1 MAAGERELKPYAH
14 KYSPKKF
21 TQPQL
26 FACLVLK
33 AFFKTDYRGM
43 EINLRDLRDLRW
55 ALGLE
60 SVPHFTTLHKACKR
74 LLRLKTVNRLLTA
87 TVKKLMRRRRKVEY
101 AAFDSTG
108 FQCGHASTYYVKRR
122 ARGAKDKQEKAEKA
136 KAEKAKTAGG
146 AAAEG
151 KGAGGAAGKGAGTTD
166 ASLYQTT
173 TYTRYAKLE
182 LGCVADDRD
191 QRLRHLII
199 SAIPSRGPRPDVDR
213 LVPLLEQALGRV
225 GIGVGLADAGFDSEP
240 NHCHARDER
249 GVLTAIPASSG
260 RPSKS
265 GVPKGKYRRLM
276 KKRLD
281 KNYLRYG
288 QRWQIETV
296 NSMIKRRLG
305 SVVAG
310 RTYWSQCRD
319 LMLLALTHNCMIV
332 AEAEANEGVE
342 VAGAAPAK
350 AA

>member
-1 MAAGERELKPYAH
+1 LYAH
-14 KYSPKKF
+14 RFAPRKF

-43 EINLRDLRDLRW
+43 EKLLRDLRDLRW
-55 ALGLE
+55 VLGLE
-60 SVPHFTTLHKACKR
+60 GVPHFTTLHKACKR

-87 TVKKLMRRRRKVEY
+87 TVKKLMRRRRKVKY

-108 FQCGHASTYYVKRR
+108 LQCGHASTYYVKRR
-122 ARGAKDKQEKAEKA
+122 ARGAKDKQEKREKEREKEA
-136 KAEKAKTAGG
+136 KRAGPAG
-146 AAAEG
+146 AGNG
-151 KGAGGAAGKGAGTTD
+151 KGKGKRGKGDD

-191 QRLRHLII
+191 RRLRHLII
-199 SAIPSRGPRPDVDR
+199 AAIPSRGPRPDVDR

-225 GIGVGLADAGFDSEP
+225 GIDVALADAGYDSEP
-240 NHCHARDER
+240 NHRYARDGR
-249 GVLTAIPASSG
+249 GVRTAIPAAAG

-276 KKRLD
+276 KRKLD
-281 KNYLRYG
+281 KDYLRYG
-288 QRWQIETV
+288 QRWQAETV
-296 NSMIKRRLG
+296 MSMIKRRLG

-310 RTYWSQCRD
+310 RSYWSQCRD
-319 LMLLALTHNCMIV
+319 LMLLALTHNCMVV
-332 AEAEANEGVE
+332 AEAEANEAAE
-342 VAGAAPAK
+342 AIEAAGAAPAAEPAK